1 MPPFFTCILIFYRI
15 FTKKSRNIFTKR
27 VKYTIIIFADF
38 SENKTKE
45 KKDLIKLA
53 RYLKEFKLNVTIG
66 PICKLT
72 EAIFELIV
80 PLVMAEIIDVGIKN
94 SDESYIWRH
103 GIILI
108 ILAVCGLGFALVCQ
122 YMASVASQGVGT
134 RLRADLYAHINTL
147 SFKELDKLGTA
158 AMVTRITNDVN
169 QVQTAVAMLIRLV
182 VRAPFLV
189 IGATIMSFSIS
200 PRLSLIFFGAMAAI
214 VLVMTPVMKATV
226 KLFKKQQKSLDGI
239 SRITRENLSGVRVVR
254 AFARQ
259 DYEKKRFEAE
269 AEEYRV
275 FAVKAGRINAVLNPA
290 IFIAVNVA
298 YLLIVWLGG
307 GFTDAGIDG
316 LTQGKVIA
324 LVNYMT
330 QISLAL
336 VVVANLVTIFTKAA
350 ASSARINEIFE
361 MKSSL
366 EYPETSPKTDENAP
380 FVEFDKVNFSYSGE
394 ENSLENIS
402 FTLKK
407 GETLGIIGGT
417 GSGKTTLANLLGR
430 FYDVSSGAVKIGG
443 ADVRDYPA
451 EELRAKIAV
460 VPQKTEL
467 LSGTLRYNMTL
478 GRTDISDE
486 QIYRALETAQAKEF
500 TDGLEGGLEAKVL
513 QGGKNFSGGQKQ
525 RLAIARAVAKGADI
539 IIFDDSSSALDYST
553 DAKLRKAL
561 GEMADITCVIISQR
575 PNSIRHADKIIV
587 LDDGQA
593 VGIGT
598 HDELLKT
605 CGVYRE
611 ICKSTG
617 DYSE

>member
-1 MPPFFTCILIFYRI
+1 M
-15 FTKKSRNIFTKR
+15 K
-27 VKYTIIIFADF
+27 
-38 SENKTKE
+38 
-45 KKDLIKLA
+45 KLA
-53 RYLKEFKLNVTIG
+53 RYLKEFKINVIIG

-80 PLVMAEIIDVGIKN
+80 PLVMAQIIDVGIKN
-94 SDESYIWRH
+94 GDESYIWQH

-134 RLRADLYAHINTL
+134 RLRSDLYAHINTL
-147 SFKELDKLGTA
+147 SYKELDRLGTA

-214 VLVMTPVMKATV
+214 VLVMAPVMKATV

-259 DYEKKRFEAE
+259 DYEKERFEAE
-269 AEEYRV
+269 AEEYRA

-307 GFTDAGIDG
+307 GFTNAGIDG

-350 ASSARINEIFE
+350 ASSARINEIFD

-366 EYPETSPKTDENAP
+366 EYPEASPKTDENAP
-380 FVEFDKVNFSYSGE
+380 IVEFDSVNFSYSGE

-417 GSGKTTLANLLGR
+417 GSGKTTLANLIGR
-430 FYDVSSGAVKIGG
+430 FYDASSGAVKIGG
-443 ADVRDYPA
+443 ADVREYPA

-478 GRTDISDE
+478 GRTDIPDE
-486 QIYRALETAQAKEF
+486 QIYKALEIAQAKEF
-500 TDGLEGGLEAKVL
+500 TESLEGGLEAKVL

-561 GEMADITCVIISQR
+561 GEMTDITCVIISQR

-605 CGVYRE
+605 CAVYRE

>member
-1 MPPFFTCILIFYRI
+1 M
-15 FTKKSRNIFTKR
+15 
-27 VKYTIIIFADF
+27 
-38 SENKTKE
+38 
-45 KKDLIKLA
+45 IKLA
-53 RYLKEFKLNVTIG
+53 RYLKEFKINVIIG

-80 PLVMAEIIDVGIKN
+80 PLVMAQIIDVGIKN
-94 SDESYIWRH
+94 GDEGYIWQH
-103 GIILI
+103 GVILI

-134 RLRADLYAHINTL
+134 RLRSDLYAHINTL
-147 SFKELDKLGTA
+147 SYKELDKLGTA
-158 AMVTRITNDVN
+158 AMVTRVTNDVN

-200 PRLSLIFFGAMAAI
+200 PRLSLIFLGAMAAI
-214 VLVMTPVMKATV
+214 VLVMVPVMKATV

-259 DYEKKRFEAE
+259 DYEKERFEAE
-269 AEEYRV
+269 AEEYRT

-290 IFIAVNVA
+290 IFIVVNVA

-350 ASSARINEIFE
+350 ASAARINEIFD

-366 EYPETSPKTDENAP
+366 EYPKASPKTDENAP
-380 FVEFDKVNFSYSGE
+380 IVEFDNVNFSYSGE
-394 ENSLENIS
+394 ENSLENIT

-407 GETLGIIGGT
+407 GETLGVIGGT
-417 GSGKTTLANLLGR
+417 GSGKSTLANLLCR

-443 ADVRDYPA
+443 ADVREYPA
-451 EELRAKIAV
+451 EALRGKIAV

-467 LSGTLRYNMTL
+467 LSGSLRYNMTL
-478 GRTDISDE
+478 GRTDIPDE
-486 QIYRALETAQAKEF
+486 RIYKALEIAQAKEF
-500 TDGLEGGLEAKVL
+500 TDNLEGGLDAKVL

-525 RLAIARAVAKGADI
+525 RLAIARAVAKGSDI

-561 GEMADITCVIISQR
+561 GEMEDITCVIISQR

-605 CGVYRE
+605 CEVYRE

>member
-1 MPPFFTCILIFYRI
+1 M
-15 FTKKSRNIFTKR
+15 K
-27 VKYTIIIFADF
+27 
-38 SENKTKE
+38 
-45 KKDLIKLA
+45 KLA
-53 RYLKEFKLNVTIG
+53 RYLKEFKINVIIG

-80 PLVMAEIIDVGIKN
+80 PLVMAQIIDVGIKN
-94 SDESYIWRH
+94 GDESYIWQH

-134 RLRADLYAHINTL
+134 RLRSDLYAHINTL
-147 SFKELDKLGTA
+147 SYKELDRLGTA

-214 VLVMTPVMKATV
+214 VLVMAPVMKATV

-259 DYEKKRFEAE
+259 DYEKERFEAE
-269 AEEYRV
+269 AEEYRA

-307 GFTDAGIDG
+307 GFTNAGIDG

-350 ASSARINEIFE
+350 ASSARINEIFD

-366 EYPETSPKTDENAP
+366 EYPEASPKTDENAP
-380 FVEFDKVNFSYSGE
+380 IVEFDSVNFSYSGE

-417 GSGKTTLANLLGR
+417 GSGKTTLANLIGR
-430 FYDVSSGAVKIGG
+430 FYDASSGAVKIGG
-443 ADVRDYPA
+443 ADVREYPA

-478 GRTDISDE
+478 GRTDIPDE
-486 QIYRALETAQAKEF
+486 QIYKALEIAQAKEF
-500 TDGLEGGLEAKVL
+500 TESLEGGLEAKVL

-525 RLAIARAVAKGADI
+525 RLAIARAVARGADI

-561 GEMADITCVIISQR
+561 GEMTDITCVIISQR

-605 CGVYRE
+605 CAVYRE

>member
-27 VKYTIIIFADF
+27 AKYTIIIFADF

-169 QVQTAVAMLIRLV
+169 QVQTAVAMLIRLI

-486 QIYRALETAQAKEF
+486 QIYKALETAQAKEF